1 MTGAGAIRHVLLVF
15 LLGTGAGAGAQ
26 TVVGSP
32 APDSVAVTVY
42 RDPRRSPAEAPNL
55 QWLNG
60 YALISET
67 RRVSIPAG
75 ESNVRF
81 EGVASG
87 ILPQSAI
94 VGGFPDGIVERNR
107 DAYLLSP
114 GSLLER
120 SLGRRVHLRRTSIPT
135 GRVREHEAVIRS
147 SADGALILQ
156 TRAGFE
162 ALRCTG
168 IPETPTYDQVP
179 RELSPRPTLSVRV
192 RSSRALTATVTLS
205 YLATGFDWQANY
217 VANLSSDGEH
227 ANLLAWLTLASN
239 DDTSFVDASAY
250 AVAGNLNR
258 RNTRV
263 EPPEA
268 RALTLQCWP
277 QGRTHEIPLEEWQ
290 RAAPPPRAPPPP
302 PAPYMDGETIVVTGS
317 LIPQPQL
324 TATSPITVVAQ
335 QEALGDVK
343 LYRIPEPVTVAAN
356 SQKQVAF
363 LVRERV
369 RVAIVFRS
377 RIYPGRVW
385 DAWPA
390 QRMLVTR
397 NREAEG
403 LGAALPAGRLVLF
416 DDAGGRPML
425 VGEGSLRDRA
435 VGQDVEIAISR
446 PSNVHTRV
454 ELASDGEDWDE
465 YRLTATNDLARPVT
479 FEGEFEAN
487 DQDFRPSLPLSRRDG
502 RPLWT
507 VSIPAN
513 GTASLTYRV
522 ADQD

>member
-1 MTGAGAIRHVLLVF
+1 VTGAGAIRLVLLVF

-26 TVVGSP
+26 TLVSSP

-42 RDPRRSPAEAPNL
+42 RDPGRSPSEAPSL

-75 ESNVRF
+75 ESTVRF

-94 VGGFPDGIVERNR
+94 VGGFPEGIVERNR

-114 GSLLER
+114 GTLLER
-120 SLGRRVHLRRTSIPT
+120 SLGRRVHLRRTSLAT
-135 GRVREHEAVIRS
+135 GAVREQEAVIRS
-147 SADGALILQ
+147 SADGALVLQ
-156 TRAGFE
+156 TEAGFE

-168 IPETPTYDQVP
+168 IPETPAYEAVP
-179 RELSPRPTLSVRV
+179 PELSPRPTLSVRV
-192 RSSRALTATVTLS
+192 RSSTALTATVTLS

-217 VANLSSDGEH
+217 VANLSPDGEH
-227 ANLLAWLTLASN
+227 ADLLAWLTLAST
-239 DDTSFVDASAY
+239 DDTSFTDASAY

-258 RNTRV
+258 GDARA

-268 RALTLQCWP
+268 RPLTLRCWP
-277 QGRTHEIPLEEWQ
+277 QGRTHEIPLEEWA
-290 RAAPPPRAPPPP
+290 RAGRPPRPPPSE
-302 PAPYMDGETIVVTGS
+302 PYMDDETVVVTGS
-317 LIPQPQL
+317 RVPQPQL
-324 TATSPITVVAQ
+324 TATSPITIIAQ

-369 RVAIVFRS
+369 RVDIVYRQP
-377 RIYPGRVW
+377 IELGLVW
-385 DAWPA
+385 DAQSA
-390 QRMLVTR
+390 HRTLVTR

-403 LGAALPAGRLVLF
+403 LGVALPAGRLVLL
-416 DDAGGRPML
+416 DEARGRPIVL
-425 VGEGSLRDRA
+425 GEGFLYDRA
-435 VGQDVEIAISR
+435 VGEDVEIEIAEATGV
-446 PSNVHTRV
+446 NTRV
-454 ELASDGEDWDE
+454 ELVSDGEDWNE
-465 YRLTATNDLARPVT
+465 YRLTATNGLARPVD
-479 FEGEFEAN
+479 FEAEFGTEG
-487 DQDFRPSLPLSRRDG
+487 DGFRPSRALSRRDG

-507 VSIPAN
+507 VSVPAN
-513 GTASLTYRV
+513 GTASLSYRV
-522 ADQD
+522 ADSVD